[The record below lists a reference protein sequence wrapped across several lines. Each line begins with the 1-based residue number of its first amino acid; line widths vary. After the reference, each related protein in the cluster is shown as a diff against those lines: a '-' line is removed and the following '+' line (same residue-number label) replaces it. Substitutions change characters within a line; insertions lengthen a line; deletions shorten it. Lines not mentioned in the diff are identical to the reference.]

1 MSKIVVISE
10 EALHQINQKLDLLLE
25 DRTKVS
31 ESEVKWLNNKE
42 ACRVLKVS
50 TSTLQTYR
58 NKGIIPFSQVRRK
71 ILYDYSDIQA
81 FLDRNKFCLTHK

>member
-10 EALHQINQKLDLLLE
+10 EALNQINQKLDLLLE

-71 ILYDYSDIQA
+71 ILYDFSDIQA
-81 FLDRNKFCLTHK
+81 FLDRNKFCLIHK